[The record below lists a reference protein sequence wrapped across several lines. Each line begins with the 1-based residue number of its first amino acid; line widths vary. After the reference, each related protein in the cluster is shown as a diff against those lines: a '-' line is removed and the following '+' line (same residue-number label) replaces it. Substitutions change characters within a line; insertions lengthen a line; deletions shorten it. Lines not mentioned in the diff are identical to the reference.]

1 MYPIP
6 VAYRFAATS
15 LGHRDRPEVTL
26 KQRTK
31 EANPKNMVGEPAGG
45 RNPSPG
51 WSPVVPTNSTFFARG
66 SEARFGGPK
75 ASEEAGLM
83 LAF

>member
-1 MYPIP
+1 MGFL
-6 VAYRFAATS
+6 FAATS
-15 LGHRDRPEVTL
+15 LGNRDRPEVTL

-31 EANPKNMVGEPAGG
+31 EVNPKNMVGEPAGG

-51 WSPVVPTNSTFFARG
+51 WSPVAPTNSTFFARG
-66 SEARFGGPK
+66 SEPRFRDPK